1 MVKAIVII
9 NGKVKG
15 TIILKDTKK
24 GIKFSCDLK
33 NISEGYHGFHIHEF
47 GDISDKANSLG
58 GHYNPENKN
67 HGGLNSI
74 NRHKGDLGN
83 LIANKNNIV
92 KYNFYVKNLNVSE
105 LLGRSLVIHEKKDD
119 LGKGSNKES
128 KKTGNSGKRI
138 GYGIIGLMKN

>member
-1 MVKAIVII
+1 MVNAIVII
-9 NGKVKG
+9 NGIVKG
-15 TIILKDTKK
+15 TIILKDTKRGLK
-24 GIKFSCDLK
+24 INCDLK
-33 NISEGYHGFHIHEF
+33 NICEGYHGFHIHEF

-67 HGGLNSI
+67 HGGINCI

-83 LIANKNNIV
+83 LIANKKNHV
-92 KYNFYVKNLNVSE
+92 KYNFYVKNLKVDE

-119 LGKGSNKES
+119 LGKGNNNES

>member
-1 MVKAIVII
+1 MVNAIVII
-9 NGKVKG
+9 HGKVKG
-15 TIILKDTKK
+15 TIILKDTKRGLK
-24 GIKFSCDLK
+24 IICDLK
-33 NISEGYHGFHIHEF
+33 NISEGFHGFHVHQF

-67 HGGLNSI
+67 HGGLSSK
-74 NRHKGDLGN
+74 NRHKGDFGN

-92 KYNFYVKNLNVSE
+92 KYNFYVKDLKVNE

-119 LGKGSNKES
+119 LGLGLNNES

>member
-1 MVKAIVII
+1 MNNAIVII
-9 NGKVKG
+9 SGKVKG
-15 TIILKDTKK
+15 TIILKDTKRGLK
-24 GIKFSCDLK
+24 LNCNLK

-58 GHYNPENKN
+58 GHYNPEKKN
-67 HGGLNSI
+67 HGNLKSNNSH
-74 NRHKGDLGN
+74 RGDLGN

-92 KYNFYVKNLNVSE
+92 NYNFYVKNLKVKE
-105 LLGRSLVIHEKKDD
+105 LLGRSLVIHEKRDD
-119 LGKGSNKES
+119 LGKGNNKES